1 MRAVDRTTKLF
12 VASVKEAIPNARTQ
26 VQKSKNAA
34 GRSNYV
40 FIARDNHLYAIKV
53 RISDHPIGM
62 RRAMSGVEDLYIFA
76 GASPASWAVW
86 LGNLCR
92 AHGQQVP

>member
-12 VASVKEAIPNARTQ
+12 IESLQKTGAPLKISLDKSRT
-26 VQKSKNAA
+26 SH

-40 FIARDNHLYAIKV
+40 FIRHADRFWKV

-62 RRAMSGVEDLYIFA
+62 NRALSGREDLYITA
-76 GASPASWAVW
+76 GSRPATWAVW
-86 LGNLCR
+86 IGELLKQFS
-92 AHGQQVP
+92 QQKAGA